1 MALNLYMIGVV
12 TRDMGKSLEF
22 YRRLGLDVPEGVEGK
37 THVQI
42 KMEGGLTFFL
52 DSDPSRYDPRFPKPP
67 NPNPPDTSARYPF
80 LLEFYLKER
89 AAVDAKHKELTGLGY
104 QSRGDPYLTPYGMYF
119 AWISD
124 PDGNAILLSAD

>member
-1 MALNLYMIGVV
+1 MPLNLYMIGVV
-12 TRDMGKSLEF
+12 TKDMPKALEF
-22 YRRLGLDVPEGVEGK
+22 YRRLGLAVPDGVEGK

-52 DSDPSRYDPRFPKPP
+52 DSNPSRFDPRFPADP
-67 NPNPPDTSARYPF
+67 NTHPRQVSDRYPF

-89 AAVDAKHKELTGLGY
+89 AAVDAKHKELTDLGY
-104 QSRGDPYLTPYGMYF
+104 EDRGAPYVTPYGMYF
-119 AWISD
+119 AWVSD